1 MAAEQ
6 PKKWVISSD
15 EEAFLEIVERD
26 TFNFFW
32 KTTNPR
38 NGLTPDRF
46 PDPPFSSIAGVG
58 FALTAYPVG
67 AKRGYVSRAQAAE
80 RTLATLDFLWQAPQG
95 PQPSGVSGHKGFFY
109 HFLAMDTGRRY
120 GESELSTIDTALLMA
135 GVLFAQTYFVGESE
149 IERKIRERAEE
160 IYRRV
165 DWKWAYS
172 EKHKPLL
179 SMGWYPDT
187 GFISY
192 YWSGYSEAMI
202 LYLLALA
209 SPSHPIDVDA
219 WNQWTATY
227 KWEEFYGYPHVNF
240 GPLFG
245 HQYSHA
251 WIDFRDIQD
260 GYMKSKG
267 IDYFINSRRA
277 TYSNRAYCIDNP
289 GKWRGYNDLLWGLT
303 ASDGPHSYRARG
315 SSADYRHDDG
325 TVAPTAVGG
334 SVPFAPEIT
343 VPTLKSFRD
352 RFGQRIYGEYG
363 FKDSFNLSHAGEGG
377 GWFDDEYLAIDQGPI
392 LLMIENY
399 RTGFVWEV
407 MKKNEHVRNGLR
419 RAGFSGGWLDK
430 TPPGLSSA
438 SNEEQVPSA
447 PKPSEPAPA
456 AVGDKEKKA

>member
-179 SMGWYPDT
+179 SMG
-187 GFISY
+187 
-192 YWSGYSEAMI
+192 
-202 LYLLALA
+202 
-209 SPSHPIDVDA
+209 
-219 WNQWTATY
+219 
-227 KWEEFYGYPHVNF
+227 
-240 GPLFG
+240 
-245 HQYSHA
+245 
-251 WIDFRDIQD
+251 
-260 GYMKSKG
+260 
-267 IDYFINSRRA
+267 
-277 TYSNRAYCIDNP
+277 
-289 GKWRGYNDLLWGLT
+289 
-303 ASDGPHSYRARG
+303 
-315 SSADYRHDDG
+315 
-325 TVAPTAVGG
+325 
-334 SVPFAPEIT
+334 
-343 VPTLKSFRD
+343 
-352 RFGQRIYGEYG
+352 
-363 FKDSFNLSHAGEGG
+363 
-377 GWFDDEYLAIDQGPI
+377 
-392 LLMIENY
+392 
-399 RTGFVWEV
+399 
-407 MKKNEHVRNGLR
+407 
-419 RAGFSGGWLDK
+419 
-430 TPPGLSSA
+430 
-438 SNEEQVPSA
+438 
-447 PKPSEPAPA
+447 
-456 AVGDKEKKA
+456 